1 MEMRKLLE
9 AMNKFAGE
17 PEQKA
22 GDQVRST
29 EKAKQGG
36 KEHPF
41 KGRLVG
47 GESAEPNSNML
58 GELSQLSQDM
68 AIENKLKEMW
78 ANFNEDDIGVEPRRP
93 HRKGTRADKLGRR
106 GHKEQSRYTTVKE
119 VDVITPIK
127 PIKPGDSPANP
138 AADPNAIKQAI
149 AATAAMKSA
158 TGSPAPAPNLAKALD
173 AASQG
178 KPISSTDAKV
188 MEPIMDIVS
197 KAAQDPKLA
206 NQFKT
211 LAQQA
216 KNTP

>member
-1 MEMRKLLE
+1 
-9 AMNKFAGE
+9 MNKFAGE
-17 PEQKA
+17 PVNEGKVKEVSMDLKDLSDAEFKQKY
-22 GDQVRST
+22 S
-29 EKAKQGG
+29 KS
-36 KEHPF
+36 KEEM
-41 KGRLVG
+41 RASL
-47 GESAEPNSNML
+47 GEGQSSNSNML

-78 ANFNEDDIGVEPRRP
+78 ANFNEDDIGVNPKRP
-93 HRKGTRADKLGRR
+93 HRTGSRADKVGYR
-106 GHKEQSRYTTVKE
+106 GHKEQPRYKTVKE
-119 VDVITPIK
+119 VEVIK
-127 PIKPGDSPANP
+127 PIQPTNGSTNP
-138 AADPNAIKQAI
+138 AADPNAIKNAI
-149 AATAAMKSA
+149 AATTAMKAA
-158 TGSPAPAPNLAKALD
+158 TGTAAPAPNLAKALD

-188 MEPIMDIVS
+188 MEPVMDIIS

>member
-9 AMNKFAGE
+9 TMTKFAGRPEGE
-17 PEQKA
+17 PA
-22 GDQVRST
+22 GASESVLKDLSKGPT
-29 EKAKQGG
+29 PKT
-36 KEHPF
+36 KE
-41 KGRLVG
+41 
-47 GESAEPNSNML
+47 E
-58 GELSQLSQDM
+58 EL
-68 AIENKLKEMW
+68 AEMW
-78 ANFNEDDIGVEPRRP
+78 AKFNEADIGVEPKRP

-106 GHKEQSRYTTVKE
+106 GHKEQPRYTTVKE
-119 VDVITPIK
+119 VETITPIAA
-127 PIKPGDSPANP
+127 IKPGNAPTNP

-149 AATAAMKSA
+149 AATSAMKAA
-158 TGSPAPAPNLAKALD
+158 TGSSAPAPNLAKALD